1 MLHPAPPGQRQTK
14 VRKRRGY
21 TLIEVLIAMVIFA
34 VITAATSFAVTV
46 ALKSQQGIRLRTDEL
61 QEARSVLN
69 VLTRDLR
76 AAYASAGNQNTLFLA
91 GGNESG
97 TLLTFST
104 LSHKIND
111 PSRNSSTGQTGQT
124 GQPDQTQ
131 TAQPQSDIG
140 IVQYSFDPQTGQ
152 LSRLETAVPN
162 PDTLPQAGGPETG
175 LSKHVRSV
183 SFQFLVDPSTGF
195 RQDWN
200 YVTQPPST
208 GASSG
213 TGGQNNTQ
221 AAVQATGDT
230 TLPQSVQIQIEFVN
244 GEGISRQYSTV
255 VMLA

>member
-76 AAYASAGNQNTLFLA
+76 AAYASDGNQNALFLA

-97 TLLTFST
+97 TLLTFTT
-104 LSHKIND
+104 LSHKIDD
-111 PSRNSSTGQTGQT
+111 PSRTTSAAQT
-124 GQPDQTQ
+124 DQTQ
-131 TAQPQSDIG
+131 TAPPQSDIG
-140 IVQYSFDPQTGQ
+140 IVQYSFAPDTGQ

-162 PDTLPQAGGPETG
+162 PDTLPQAGGPETV

-195 RQDWN
+195 RQEWN
-200 YVTQPPST
+200 YITQAPATSA
-208 GASSG
+208 GGG
-213 TGGQNNTQ
+213 TGGQNNAHP
-221 AAVQATGDT
+221 AAQTTADT
-230 TLPQSVQIQIEFVN
+230 TPPQSVHKQSN
-244 GEGISRQYSTV
+244 S
-255 VMLA
+255 L